1 MADAG
6 GHHTPNYRPTNGS
19 HGTTG
24 QPQPQPQVQEMKPFT
39 LQQALP
45 YSPQTSVIPFTSDLI
60 PDPTIGCGLPAS
72 NLTAVFA
79 DNNDF
84 ETLNKQALSQE
95 PAANK
100 QLRHAADHI
109 LQELRPK
116 QRTFYKFKSITK
128 PMLHSDG
135 LQSKKESLFKGMSP
149 LSRVILDKAPTFIK
163 QAPADNTSS
172 SQLNGLVPPQQQHPP
187 SSTKLESPDRTSGP
201 TITNADAHRLNFA
214 RIEVAIPSK
223 SFDASAYVE
232 IPDQPAPEPVVAPI
246 APDPAMHMPRSS
258 SQPTIAI
265 ELPRPTINKEEYLDV
280 PDEPDEPTNLS
291 SRKVKQD
298 NLQRQQRDALG
309 ASLDQRQRAEA
320 ALVSL
325 SRITKEVFDA
335 VGRVLGGEP
344 GYDHVATLTTEGEIA
359 VTAGHYQ
366 KLQSELQK
374 VISLRSYSQVPL
386 DVITRIQRLSD
397 VGIKFARDLDFKLDD
412 SWEESDVENWLKQ
425 LPDIETGLK
434 AARTSL
440 RTMCGGREEKELYSE
455 ESIQHSIDLFKS
467 VMEGVVVPVVEMRGG
482 GSTAN
487 LFKSLLPHK
496 KAIASVL
503 TNCQRLFALLLELI
517 QNIQLSEIA
526 FGSLEFTASSLIFV
540 DNAYYERDS
549 VVGVQRFDGIRLVAM
564 DMLCQIFLMK
574 PAQRQHIFNDLLT
587 SLEKLPVGKQSAR
600 QFRLSEGGSIQP
612 LSALIMRLVHASSG
626 KVDGQK
632 HHSALPRED
641 DGDGP
646 EKAATGPMF
655 TIKSEEEAALQ
666 HDTAIQE
673 LEDAAKPLVGEAHH
687 SASFVLNFIVRRALH
702 STKSGDTPYRNL
714 LDLFVEDFTTCMDSP
729 DWPAAELLLRQLT
742 FSMMKI
748 WEDGKSAAPAK
759 NMALELLGVMAAA
772 ISKLRSHVR
781 RVAESRDGSATDELG
796 YFLSELAVAA
806 LEQKNRAEHLV
817 SWAGPY
823 RACLEYLE
831 ERCTDDP
838 HLRGAMSLLV
848 AEWAHQTY
856 TGYHGL
862 EEDEGRDREYGR
874 LAYRLR
880 MMIDDGRWLSNEYTF
895 KTVPSNLAKL
905 SYCIVLLRSL
915 FCEHFGSMLNVL
927 LSAMASD
934 QATVRSKSLKSIN
947 QLLETDPAILDGDS
961 VVVQLILN
969 CSNDSSPQVRDSAIG
984 LMGKCIQLRP
994 GLEMRMLE
1002 KILDR
1007 FIDSGVG
1014 VRKRA
1019 MKLAR
1024 DIYLRNQSKEA
1035 RGAISNNLL
1044 HRVHDP
1050 DEGVR
1055 DLARQMME
1063 EVWFAPFY
1071 HAEDTP
1077 AFKSSLT
1084 DHVALMIQ
1092 TVKSGNVMAV
1102 LDKVLQ
1108 AILSSPNKTQNGP
1121 FGVSVKLVG
1130 KMFELIDVLD
1140 SDDPSVP
1147 HGRDALH
1154 VLQIFAKAD
1163 PKLFSFEEIRL
1174 LKPHLASFNNPDDLT
1189 VFKAVAVIYRQVL
1202 PQLSSKH
1209 TEFLKEVRE
1218 QLQKSI
1224 TKVTKHL
1231 LDDVVACLWIIA
1243 GLLDS
1248 RTPLARL
1255 GGSSLA
1261 GTVKLRKL
1269 PTNEK
1274 NVKTFARYAEIV
1286 GMVGKHCD
1294 LDSELEVFRGPTFA
1308 NRKGTSVTK
1317 LMVDELAPWAD
1328 PSQPQEARRAAIEAI
1343 GQICQAHPRNYTLP
1357 NVYTRFEQV
1366 FSEKIPVLES
1376 AILRSFKEFLLAEER
1391 RSEAASHPAANHSE
1405 EAGKRRNLTV
1415 MGGTNYDDVASG
1427 TTQRFL
1433 KEITRIALSSLDDHA
1448 LLAVEVLGSINRQGL
1463 VHPKETGTALITL
1476 ETCPVGRISEVA
1488 YMEHRSL
1495 HQKHETVIEREYA
1508 KAIQCAF
1515 NYQRDIVKD
1524 TRGAT
1529 THPTFQPKLHLLM
1542 EVLKISKSKNRQ
1554 KFLGKL
1560 VNQVDFDPVKLDVTT
1575 QAMPPHMG
1583 FSRFVIEN
1591 IAFFEYVTVGEV
1603 LATVN
1608 AMEKIVTSTGSNLA
1622 HVIESE
1628 IFNVRMDVDQ
1638 PSETT
1643 QPPPPP
1649 PPPQALPQPPPPGQ
1663 DEEMT
1668 DLLDRLDVDPQRLRQ
1683 MTVGAIILL
1692 CLWEARTYL
1701 RRLYGLGANRREAKG
1716 KAASKDLSKSPVKV
1730 AGITGDKFWDEMAS
1744 HMDGLA
1750 SRESVMAQCRA
1761 FVEMMNVDKEFR
1773 VADEEEEEDDGG
1785 GEGPGA
1791 LSGGEGGDGHQRDEG
1806 GRGRKR
1812 KAGGAVAGGRK
1823 KRARSASRP
1832 RPRGRPRKN
1841 PLPVEDDDAEGD
1853 MDSDDPDWV

>member
-1 MADAG
+1 MAGTAG
-6 GHHTPNYRPTNGS
+6 SQALDNYRPNGGHELPS
-19 HGTTG
+19 QTTG
-24 QPQPQPQVQEMKPFT
+24 RPHAQEMKPFT

-45 YSPQTSVIPFTSDLI
+45 YSPQTSIIPFTSDLI

-84 ETLNKQALSQE
+84 ETLNKQGLSQE
-95 PAANK
+95 PAANRQFK
-100 QLRHAADHI
+100 HAADHI
-109 LQELRPK
+109 LQELRPN

-128 PMLHSDG
+128 PNVHSDG
-135 LQSKKESLFKGMSP
+135 HQVKKESLLKGLSP
-149 LSRVILDKAPTFIK
+149 LSRLVVDRAPTFIK
-163 QAPADNTSS
+163 QAPSSNTHPNVP
-172 SQLNGLVPPQQQHPP
+172 NGPVPPQQQPP
-187 SSTKLESPDRTSGP
+187 SSTKLESPDGATGRTS
-201 TITNADAHRLNFA
+201 TNADAHGQNFA

-232 IPDQPAPEPVVAPI
+232 IPDQPAP
-246 APDPAMHMPRSS
+246 DPAAQMPRSS

-265 ELPRPTINKEEYLDV
+265 ELPRPTINPEEYLAV
-280 PDEPDEPTNLS
+280 PDETDEPTHLS
-291 SRKVKQD
+291 ARKQKREH
-298 NLQRQQRDALG
+298 LQNHRDALG

-325 SRITKEVFDA
+325 SRITKEVFDT
-335 VGRVLGGEP
+335 VGWVLGGET
-344 GYDHVATLTTEGEIA
+344 GYDHIVTLTPDGEIA
-359 VTAGHYQ
+359 LTAGYYQ

-374 VISLRSYSQVPL
+374 VISLGSYSQVPL

-397 VGIKFARDLDFKLDD
+397 VGIKSARDLDLKLDHG
-412 SWEESDVENWLKQ
+412 WEEADVQNWLGQ
-425 LPDIETGLK
+425 LPEVETGLK

-440 RTMCGGREEKELYSE
+440 RTMCGGREEKTLYSE
-455 ESIQHSIDLFKS
+455 ESIQHSIDLFKN
-467 VMEGVVVPVVEMRGG
+467 VIEDIVVPVVEMRGSG
-482 GSTAN
+482 PTGN
-487 LFKSLLPHK
+487 LFKMLVPHK
-496 KAIASVL
+496 KAIASTL

-517 QNIQLSEIA
+517 QNIQLSDVA

-549 VVGVQRFDGIRLVAM
+549 AVGVQRFDGIRLVAM

-632 HHSALPRED
+632 HHSALPQDDDED
-641 DGDGP
+641 ELATAMAGP
-646 EKAATGPMF
+646 TS
-655 TIKSEEEAALQ
+655 TIKSEEAAARQ

-673 LEDAAKPLVGEAHH
+673 LEDAAKPLVGEAQH
-687 SASFVLNFIVRRALH
+687 SASFVLSFIVRRALH

-729 DWPAAELLLRQLT
+729 DWPAAELILRQLT

-748 WEDGKSAAPAK
+748 WEDPKSAAPAK

-781 RVAESRDGSATDELG
+781 RVAEARDGSAPDELG
-796 YFLSELAVAA
+796 RFLAELAMAA
-806 LEQKNRAEHLV
+806 LEQNNRPEHL
-817 SWAGPY
+817 
-823 RACLEYLE
+823 YLE
-831 ERCTDDP
+831 ERCADDP
-838 HLRGAMSLLV
+838 HLRGAMSFLI
-848 AEWAHQTY
+848 AEWAHQTF
-856 TGYHGL
+856 TGYHAL
-862 EEDEGRDREYGR
+862 EEDPGRDREYGR

-880 MMIDDGRWLSNEYTF
+880 MMIDYRRWLSNEYTF
-895 KTVPSNLAKL
+895 RTVPSNLAKL
-905 SYCIVLLRSL
+905 SYSILLLRSL

-994 GLEMRMLE
+994 QLEMRMLE

-1024 DIYLRNQSKEA
+1024 DIYLRNHTKEA

-1063 EVWFAPFY
+1063 EVWFSPFY

-1077 AFKSSLT
+1077 AYKSSLT

-1092 TVKSGNVMAV
+1092 TVKSGNVGTV

-1121 FGVSVKLVG
+1121 FGVSVKLVE

-1140 SDDPSVP
+1140 SDDPSIP

-1202 PQLSSKH
+1202 PQLSGKH

-1243 GLLDS
+1243 GLLDN

-1269 PTNEK
+1269 PTSEK
-1274 NVKTFARYAEIV
+1274 NVRTFARYAEIV

-1294 LDSELEVFRGPTFA
+1294 LDSELAVFRGPMFA
-1308 NRKGTSVTK
+1308 NWKGTSVTK

-1328 PSQPQEARRAAIEAI
+1328 PGQPQEARRAAIEAI
-1343 GQICQAHPRNYTLP
+1343 GQICQAHPRNYTLA

-1366 FSEKIPVLES
+1366 FSEKVPVLES
-1376 AILRSFKEFLLAEER
+1376 AILRSFREFLFAEER
-1391 RSEAASHPAANHSE
+1391 RSEAASHPANDNE
-1405 EAGKRRNLTV
+1405 ETGGKKRNLTV

-1433 KEITRIALSSLDDHA
+1433 KQITRIALSSLDDHA
-1448 LLAVEVLGSINRQGL
+1448 LLAVEVLASISRQGL
-1463 VHPKETGTALITL
+1463 VHPKETGTTLITL
-1476 ETCPVGRISEVA
+1476 ETSPVGRISEVA
-1488 YMEHRSL
+1488 YLEHRSL

-1524 TRGAT
+1524 ARGAT
-1529 THPTFQPKLHLLM
+1529 TNPTFQPKLHLLM

-1554 KFLGKL
+1554 RFLGKL
-1560 VNQVDFDPVKLDVTT
+1560 VNQVDFDPVTLDAT
-1575 QAMPPHMG
+1575 QTMPPHVE
-1583 FSRFVIEN
+1583 FSRFVVEN
-1591 IAFFEYVTVGEV
+1591 MAFFEYITVGEV
-1603 LATVN
+1603 LATVD
-1608 AMEKIVTSTGSNLA
+1608 AMEKLVTSTGSNLA
-1622 HVIESE
+1622 HIIETE

-1638 PSETT
+1638 PSET
-1643 QPPPPP
+1643 
-1649 PPPQALPQPPPPGQ
+1649 QAPPPGPGDMEKATEPANAPDDQ
-1663 DEEMT
+1663 
-1668 DLLDRLDVDPQRLRQ
+1668 LDVDPQRLRQ
-1683 MTVGAIILL
+1683 MTAGAIILL

-1701 RRLYGLGANRREAKG
+1701 RKLYGLGANRRETKG

-1730 AGITGDKFWDEMAS
+1730 PGVTGDKFWEEVAS
-1744 HMDGLA
+1744 HMEGLA
-1750 SRESVMAQCRA
+1750 SKESIMATCRA

-1773 VADEEEEEDDGG
+1773 IADEDDD
-1785 GEGPGA
+1785 ECDDPGV
-1791 LSGGEGGDGHQRDEG
+1791 LSGGEGDGEHDD
-1806 GRGRKR
+1806 GRARKR
-1812 KAGGAVAGGRK
+1812 KAGAVVPGGRK
-1823 KRARSASRP
+1823 KRARSTSRP

-1841 PLPVEDDDAEGD
+1841 PLPVEDDDADGD
-1853 MDSDDPDWV
+1853 